1 MMFQCEEIAV
11 KYNNTSYF
19 LESNTKK
26 MVSNLRM
33 LCPFKAPSAC
43 SQKIF
48 PSNISTYITNINLGY
63 NTKETGK

>member
-1 MMFQCEEIAV
+1 
-11 KYNNTSYF
+11 
-19 LESNTKK
+19 
-26 MVSNLRM
+26 M